1 MDIESIQL
9 MIDVARQASFAKVA
23 RQRDLDPSSV
33 SRTIAQVE
41 AELGFRIFQRTTRSM
56 SLTEAGAHYI
66 RKVEPALQELD
77 AATEEAGALSAT
89 PKGRLRMT
97 ASVAFGNR
105 CLVPLLP
112 QLRKEFPGLQL
123 ELILTDSNL
132 DLVGEGIDLAIR
144 LGPSLSGDLIGT
156 KLFETRYRVC
166 ASAVYLGR
174 VPKFRKP
181 SDLSTVASLLFTYPE
196 FRSRWL
202 FRNNR
207 GVVTEVPVKGD
218 ILISNALA
226 LRESALA
233 GLGPALLPNWL
244 IDDDIANRRLVDVFP
259 AYHATATT
267 FDTAAFVLYPN
278 RAFLPTKVRLTINF
292 LRQQL
297 TKRRSRPGAG

>member
-1 MDIESIQL
+1 MDIKSIQL
-9 MIDVARQASFAKVA
+9 MIEVARNPSFARVARQH
-23 RQRDLDPSSV
+23 DLDPSSV

-41 AELGFRIFQRTTRSM
+41 SELGFRIFQRTTRSM
-56 SLTEAGAHYI
+56 SLTEAGERYI
-66 RKVEPALQELD
+66 RRIQPVLQELD
-77 AATEEAGALSAT
+77 AATEEASVLSAT
-89 PKGRLRMT
+89 PSGRLRMT

-112 QLRKEFPGLQL
+112 QFRKKFPELQL

-144 LGPSLSGDLIGT
+144 LGPSLSGDLVGAR
-156 KLFETRYRVC
+156 LFETRYRVC
-166 ASAVYLGR
+166 ASAAYLKKSP
-174 VPKFRKP
+174 VLKKP
-181 SDLSTVASLLFTYPE
+181 ADLSAVASLLFTYPE

-202 FRNNR
+202 FRNSR
-207 GVVTEVPVKGD
+207 GVVTEVPINGD

-226 LRESALA
+226 LRECALA

-244 IDDDIANRRLVDVFP
+244 VDEDIANRRLVDLFP

-278 RAFLPTKVRLTINF
+278 RAFLPTKVRLTIDF

-297 TKRRSRPGAG
+297 TRRRSRPGAG

>member
-1 MDIESIQL
+1 MDIEMMRL
-9 MIDVARQASFAKVA
+9 MIDVARTPSFARVA
-23 RQRDLDPSSV
+23 RQRDLDPSSI
-33 SRTIAQVE
+33 SRMVAQVE

-56 SLTEAGAHYI
+56 SLTEAGARYI
-66 RKVEPALQELD
+66 QRIEPVLQELE
-77 AATEEAGALSAT
+77 AAAEEATALGAK
-89 PKGRLRMT
+89 PGGRLRMT

-105 CLVPLLP
+105 CIVPLLP
-112 QLRKEFPGLQL
+112 QFRRKFQGLQL

-144 LGPSLSGDLIGT
+144 LGPCLSGDLVGA

-166 ASAVYLGR
+166 ASAAYLRKTPGLKKPGDLAA
-174 VPKFRKP
+174 VP
-181 SDLSTVASLLFTYPE
+181 SLRFTYPD

-207 GVVTEVPVKGD
+207 GVVTEVPISGD

-226 LRESALA
+226 LRECAIA

-244 IDDDIANRRLVDVFP
+244 IDEDVANRQLIDLFP

-278 RAFLPTKVRLTINF
+278 RAFLPAKVRLTIDF

-297 TKRRSRPGAG
+297 PRRRSRS